1 VTARERVSNVALSA
15 RADDPVAAA
24 RGFPR
29 SFVFGVAT
37 SAYQIEG
44 AHDADGKEPSIWDV
58 FCGQPGAVDDGST
71 GNVAC
76 DHYRRY
82 RDDVAH
88 MAALGVDA
96 YRFSIS
102 WPRVLTNGSGVNAP
116 GLDFYDRLVDALL
129 ERGIR
134 PFATLYHWDLPQS
147 LQEAGGWTSA
157 DTVERFTEFAHVVG
171 ARLGDRVRDW
181 ITINEPEVVA
191 FVGHAHGRHAP
202 GLRDPRLALR
212 VAHQLLLA
220 HRAASAAIR
229 AEVPHARV
237 GISLNLAPVH
247 PASGA
252 EEDAA
257 AARRVDGYLNRWYL
271 DALSGRGYP
280 SDMVAWYGGLLD
292 AEAVNEMRGYDGDLD
307 FLGINYYS
315 RRVVRAA
322 PAELLA
328 SQQMDVRDAT
338 YTTMGWEVYPQG
350 LSEILQRVARDY
362 QPHAIYV
369 TENGASFEDY
379 PQNGGVA
386 DPARTRYLAAH
397 FAEAA
402 RAIEAGVPL
411 KGYFVW
417 SLMDN
422 FEWDHGYTKRFGIV
436 YVDFATQQR
445 TDKESARWYREFLA
459 AR

>member
-1 VTARERVSNVALSA
+1 VRARVRGDVAVGQSTKDRIA
-15 RADDPVAAA
+15 VVPT
-24 RGFPR
+24 FPR
-29 SFVFGVAT
+29 SFMFGVAT

-44 AHDADGKEPSIWDV
+44 SHDADGKKPSIWDA
-58 FCGQPGAVDDGST
+58 FCARPGAVNDGSS

-88 MAALGVDA
+88 MADLGVDA

-102 WPRVLTNGSGVNAP
+102 WPRVVDDGGAVNEK
-116 GLDFYDRLVDALL
+116 GLDFYDRLVDSLL

-147 LQEAGGWTSA
+147 LQEAGGWASA
-157 DTVERFTEFAHVVG
+157 VTVERFAAFAGIV
-171 ARLGDRVRDW
+171 ASRLGDRVREW

-191 FVGHAHGRHAP
+191 FVGHAYGRHAP

-220 HRAASAAIR
+220 HRVGSAAIR
-229 AEVPHARV
+229 SAVAGARV

-280 SDMVAWYGGLLD
+280 ADMVSWYGDLLD
-292 AEAVNEMRGYDGDLD
+292 AEAVDDMTRYDGGLD

-315 RRVVRAA
+315 RQVVRAA

-328 SQQMDVRDAT
+328 SQQVRVPDAT
-338 YTTMGWEVYPQG
+338 HTTMGWEVYPAG
-350 LSEILQRVARDY
+350 LFEVLERVTHDY
-362 QPHAIYV
+362 RPRALYV
-369 TENGASFEDY
+369 TENGASFDDH
-379 PQNGGVA
+379 PNGGRI
-386 DPARTRYLAAH
+386 DDSARTQYLARH
-397 FAEAA
+397 FVEAG
-402 RAIEAGVPL
+402 RAVAAGVPL
-411 KGYFVW
+411 QGYFVW

-436 YVDFATQQR
+436 HVDYATQR
-445 TDKESARWYREFLA
+445 RSDKDSARWYREFLA

>member
-1 VTARERVSNVALSA
+1 MTAREGVSDVTLSA
-15 RADDPVAAA
+15 HADDPVAAA

-58 FCGQPGAVDDGST
+58 FCGQPGAVDDGSN

-82 RDDVAH
+82 RDDVAR

-102 WPRVLTNGSGVNAP
+102 WPRVLTNGSGVNAA

-147 LQEAGGWTSA
+147 LQELGGWTST
-157 DTVERFTEFAHVVG
+157 DTVAKFTEFARVVG

-220 HRAASAAIR
+220 HRSASTAIR
-229 AEVPHARV
+229 AEVRHARV

-252 EEDAA
+252 EEDVAA
-257 AARRVDGYLNRWYL
+257 ALRVDGYFNRWYL
-271 DALSGRGYP
+271 DALTGRGYP
-280 SDMVAWYGGLLD
+280 SDMVAWYGRLLD
-292 AEAVNEMRGYDGDLD
+292 AGAVNDMRAYDGDLD

-315 RRVVRAA
+315 RQVVRAA

-328 SQQMDVRDAT
+328 SQQVHVRDAT

-350 LSEILQRVARDY
+350 LSEVLQRVARDY
-362 QPHAIYV
+362 RPRAIYV
-369 TENGASFEDY
+369 TENGASFDDHLRE
-379 PQNGGVA
+379 GRVS
-386 DPARTRYLAAH
+386 DPDRTRYLARH

-402 RAIEAGVPL
+402 RSISAGVPL
-411 KGYFVW
+411 EGYFVW

-422 FEWDHGYTKRFGIV
+422 FEWNNGYSKRFGIV
-436 YVDFATQQR
+436 YVDYETQRR
-445 TDKESARWYREFLA
+445 TNKESARWYREFLA

>member
-1 VTARERVSNVALSA
+1 VTAREGIRNVTVSA
-15 RADDPVAAA
+15 RAHEPVVAA

-29 SFVFGVAT
+29 TFVFGVAT

-58 FCGQPGAVDDGST
+58 FCRRPGAVDDGST
-71 GNVAC
+71 GNIAC

-82 RDDVAH
+82 REDVAH

-102 WPRVLTNGSGVNAP
+102 WPRVLTNGSGVNAA

-129 ERGIR
+129 EGGIR

-147 LQEAGGWTSA
+147 LQELGGWTSP
-157 DTVERFTEFAHVVG
+157 DTVKRFTEFAHVVG

-191 FVGHAHGRHAP
+191 FVGHAYGRHAP

-220 HRAASAAIR
+220 HHSASAAIR
-229 AEVPHARV
+229 AEVRHARV

-247 PASGA
+247 PASGSN
-252 EEDAA
+252 EDVA

-271 DALSGRGYP
+271 DPLSGRGYP
-280 SDMVAWYGGLLD
+280 SDMVDWYGELLD
-292 AEAVNEMRGYDGDLD
+292 SEAVNDMHGYRGDLD

-315 RRVVRAA
+315 RQLVRAA
-322 PAELLA
+322 SAGLVA
-328 SQQMDVRDAT
+328 SQQVRVRGAT
-338 YTTMGWEVYPQG
+338 YTSMGWEVYPQG

-362 QPHAIYV
+362 GPRAMYL
-369 TENGASFEDY
+369 TENGAAFDDH
-379 PQNGGVA
+379 PQNGGVPDA
-386 DPARTRYLAAH
+386 ARTRYLAAH

-411 KGYFVW
+411 DGYFIW

-422 FEWDHGYTKRFGIV
+422 FEWSNGYTKRFGIV
-436 YVDFATQQR
+436 YVDYATQQR
-445 TDKESARWYREFLA
+445 VDKESARWYREFLA